1 MRWVNG
7 GGCVDVLKLPFSVVF
22 VAHRHPQRRQQWTP
36 SDYLFAA
43 IDHHPW
49 MAVAWKIEL
58 MYLNSELSIHTCAN
72 IGRQIKRRNLPIKR
86 TKSRKTSGSKQR
98 RFSIDSKSQET
109 IVKMKEDECAKLVS
123 AGTTISPEMEYE
135 ILKNVV
141 TTVCFKTKTLL
152 LRWESSSGPVMRK
165 KDYSQQW
172 KSKHAAL
179 EEEQHINK
187 EKLRSYEE
195 KVKQSEEKSEKLFQ
209 FVISKFLEAQDMLF
223 PNHDMDEPLEEE

>member
-36 SDYLFAA
+36 SDYLFAT

-49 MAVAWKIEL
+49 MALAWKIEL

-98 RFSIDSKSQET
+98 SFSIDSKSQVRQGKKIILSSEIIKST
-109 IVKMKEDECAKLVS
+109 LKDDE
-123 AGTTISPEMEYE
+123 E
-135 ILKNVV
+135 
-141 TTVCFKTKTLL
+141 
-152 LRWESSSGPVMRK
+152 
-165 KDYSQQW
+165 W